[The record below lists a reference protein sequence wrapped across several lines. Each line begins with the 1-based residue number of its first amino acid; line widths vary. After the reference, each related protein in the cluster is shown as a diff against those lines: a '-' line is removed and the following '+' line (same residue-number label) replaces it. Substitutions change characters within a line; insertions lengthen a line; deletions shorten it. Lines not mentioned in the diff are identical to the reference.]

1 MKLHDLTRTKGFV
14 KIVEF
19 SPPRGTGF
27 KNLLEDVEA
36 VRDLSDFIAITHNPG
51 GKPRIDSHY
60 TSGLIKREKGV
71 EPICH
76 FRTIDGNR
84 IDLYGKLMA
93 TGHMGIENLL
103 VIQGDSP
110 KKETYPEFCSV
121 NDYRHSWEFIADIAR
136 LNRGEPTDYMSRLF
150 SREEIEKSRQSFT
163 TDFSIGAAGHPLI
176 AIDPTHPSAE
186 AREEL
191 ENIRMKVASG
201 ADFILTQI
209 VYDETL
215 YIRYREAV
223 YETLSRSGIEKRPP
237 IIPGILPILSL
248 ATVRFLEEAIREVS
262 IPEKTKKALRESDDP
277 VKEGI
282 KIARDLIQRLKEA
295 GAPGV
300 NLFARTR
307 AERIRAILE
316 E

>member
-1 MKLHDLTRTKGFV
+1 MKLHELASTKNFL

-19 SPPRGTGF
+19 SPPRGSGF

-36 VRDLSDFIAITHNPG
+36 VRSLSDFIAITHNPG

-93 TGHMGIENLL
+93 TAHMGIKNIL
-103 VIQGDSP
+103 VIRGDSP
-110 KKETYPEFCSV
+110 AHETYPEFHPV
-121 NDYRHSWEFIADIAR
+121 HDYRNSMEFIADIAR
-136 LNRGEPTDYMSRLF
+136 LNRGEPTDYMLRLF
-150 SREEIEKSRQSFT
+150 SKEELEKSRSSYT

-176 AIDPTHPSAE
+176 AIDPAHPSAE

-191 ENIRMKVASG
+191 KNIRLKVQSG

-215 YIRYREAV
+215 YTRYREAV
-223 YETLSRSGIEKRPP
+223 YEELSRNGIEKRPP

-262 IPEKTKKALRESDDP
+262 IPEKIKKALGGSADP

-282 KIARDLIQRLKEA
+282 AIARDLIQRLKEA

-307 AERIRAILE
+307 ADRIRAILE
-316 E
+316 

>member
-1 MKLHDLTRTKGFV
+1 MKGFV
-14 KIVEF
+14 RIVEF
-19 SPPRGTGF
+19 SPPRGAGF
-27 KNLLEDVEA
+27 KSLLEDVEA
-36 VRDLSDFIAITHNPG
+36 VRDLADFIAITHNPG

-60 TSGLIKREKGV
+60 AAGLIRREKGV

-93 TGHMGIENLL
+93 TAHMGIKNIL
-103 VIQGDSP
+103 VIRGDSP
-110 KKETYPEFCSV
+110 AGDVYPEFHPV
-121 NDYRHSWEFIADIAR
+121 HDYRSSSEFIADISR
-136 LNRGEPTDYMSRLF
+136 LNRGEPTDYMRRLF
-150 SREEIEKSRQSFT
+150 SREEIEKFRPSYT
-163 TDFSIGAAGHPLI
+163 TNFSIGAAGHPLI
-176 AIDPTHPSAE
+176 AIDPSRPSDE

-191 ENIRMKVASG
+191 KSIRDKVASG

-209 VYDETL
+209 VYDEEIYL
-215 YIRYREAV
+215 KYREAV
-223 YETLSRSGIEKRPP
+223 YEELSRNGIEKRPP
-237 IIPGILPILSL
+237 IIPGILPILSPG
-248 ATVRFLEEAIREVS
+248 TIRFLEEAIREVR
-262 IPEKTKKALRESDDP
+262 IPDKIKKALDTSSDP

-282 KIARDLIQRLKEA
+282 AITRDLVLKLKEA

-316 E
+316 